1 MSSASTTTTKR
12 LSFIGQLW
20 PMLRQYKTRMALA
33 LFSLVMAAGLVL
45 ALGQGLRMVIDQ
57 GFATANESVLNWSLL
72 GMLVI
77 TAGLAAAT
85 YGRFYNVTWLGERIS
100 AELRQRIFDH
110 LLTLDIAFF
119 ETNRVGDLSARITT
133 DVTVLENVIGTSL
146 SMALRNI
153 LMLIGGLILLALTS
167 AKLLVIVL
175 VGVPV
180 VIVPIIFYARRVR
193 ALARRSQDQLAEVSA
208 ETAETLGAVRTIKAF
223 AEESAASH
231 AFRRENESAFDTARD
246 RFSMRG
252 KLVATII
259 FLVFGAIGVILWVGG
274 HDVLTGRI
282 TSGQLSAFIFYAVLV
297 AGATAAITEVLSEL
311 DRASGATGR
320 IFELLAMRPVVQS
333 PLSPTALPRPAQ
345 GALTFNGISF
355 AYPSAADNGVL
366 QNISFTVKPGEK
378 VALVGPS
385 GAGKTTLF
393 NLLLRFYDPA
403 SGSITFDGV
412 DIRNASLHELRHSMA
427 IVPQD
432 PVLFS
437 SSIRD
442 NLRFSRADATDEQL
456 VQAAS
461 RAQALE
467 FIERL
472 PEKWDTKIGE
482 RGVRLSG
489 GQRQRLA
496 IARALLRD
504 PAVLLLDEATSALD
518 AESEHLV
525 QQALE
530 EAMRGRTTLV
540 IAHRL
545 ATIRAADRILVL
557 EAGQLV
563 DQGKHEELVAKNGL
577 YARLAALQFV
587 DNPAA

>member
-1 MSSASTTTTKR
+1 MTEKPTPKR
-12 LSFIGQLW
+12 LRFLGQIW
-20 PMLRQYKTRMALA
+20 PMLRLYKMRLAVA
-33 LFSLVMAAGLVL
+33 LFSLITAATLVL
-45 ALGQGLRMVIDQ
+45 GIGQGLRTVIDR
-57 GFATANESVLNWSLL
+57 GFATSSPSVLNWSLV
-72 GMLVI
+72 GMLLI
-77 TAGLAAAT
+77 SAGLAAAT

-110 LLTLDIAFF
+110 LLKLDIAFF

-153 LMLIGGLILLALTS
+153 LLLLGGLVLLALTS
-167 AKLLVIVL
+167 AKLLIIVL
-175 VGVPV
+175 VGVPI
-180 VIVPIIFYARRVR
+180 VIAPIIYFARRVR
-193 ALARRSQDQLAEVSA
+193 AMARRSQDQLAEVSA
-208 ETAETLGAVRTIKAF
+208 ETTETLSAVRTIKAF
-223 AEESAASH
+223 AEEASASS
-231 AFRRENESAFDTARD
+231 AFRRENEKAFETARD
-246 RFSMRG
+246 RFSTRA

-274 HDVLTGRI
+274 HDVLAGRI
-282 TSGQLSAFIFYAVLV
+282 TSGQLSAFIFYAVIV
-297 AGATAAITEVLSEL
+297 ASSTAAITEVLSEL
-311 DRASGATGR
+311 DRASGATAR
-320 IFELLAMRPVVQS
+320 IFELLAMQPNVQS
-333 PLSPTALPRPAQ
+333 PPAPVPLPQPAQ
-345 GALTFNGISF
+345 GAVSFNGVSF
-355 AYPSAADNGVL
+355 AYASAANNTVL
-366 QNISFTVKPGEK
+366 SHVSFDVKPGEK

-393 NLLLRFYDPA
+393 NLLLRFYDPLQ
-403 SGSITFDGV
+403 GHVTLDGV
-412 DIRNASLHELRHSMA
+412 DIRAVDLHALRHSMA

-432 PVLFS
+432 PVLLS

-442 NLRFSRADATDEQL
+442 NIRFGMDAADER
-456 VQAAS
+456 VKQAAEQ
-461 RAQALE
+461 AQALE

-496 IARALLRD
+496 IARALLRN

-525 QQALE
+525 QQALAA
-530 EAMRGRTTLV
+530 AMQNRTTLI

-545 ATIRAADRILVL
+545 ATIRAADRIIVL
-557 EAGQLV
+557 DKGQV
-563 DQGKHEELVAKNGL
+563 IDQGRHDELVASNGL
-577 YARLAALQFV
+577 YARLATLQFV
-587 DNPAA
+587 DN